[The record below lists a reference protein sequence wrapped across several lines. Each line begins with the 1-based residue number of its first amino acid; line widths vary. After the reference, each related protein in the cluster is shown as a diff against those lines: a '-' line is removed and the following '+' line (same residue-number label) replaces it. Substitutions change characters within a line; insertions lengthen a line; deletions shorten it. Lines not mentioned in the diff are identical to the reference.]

1 MLTPAESKSQT
12 EDHAAGAPGA
22 AAGRGSVAQDANDT
36 GIKVECFDLEVGE
49 ESDACAIG
57 RPEGVDAT
65 VSAGDGAVCAGA
77 ERMQVKFAPG
87 AKDERSAVGRDRG
100 LLSEIA
106 FDFE

>member
-1 MLTPAESKSQT
+1 MPLEPQRGEGASHRMRTTPVLRS
-12 EDHAAGAPGA
+12 
-22 AAGRGSVAQDANDT
+22 SV
-36 GIKVECFDLEVGE
+36 FDLEVGE

-65 VSAGDGAVCAGA
+65 VSAGDDAVCAGA
-77 ERMQVKFAPG
+77 ERMQLKFATG
-87 AKDERSAVGRDRG
+87 AEDERSAVGRERG